1 MIPSNYHTHT
11 IFCDGK
17 DTPEELV
24 QEAIRLG
31 CPAIGFSGHSYTA
44 FDESWCMSKEGT
56 KEYKACVR
64 SLQKK
69 YAGQIRIL
77 LGVEQDLY
85 SKEPT
90 DEYDYIIGSVHYVK
104 KGEVYLP
111 VDESAE
117 KQREIVNRYY
127 GGDFYEF
134 AEDYFVNV
142 AGLYQK
148 TRCNIVGHFDLITKF
163 NEKGVLFDTAN
174 PRYRIAAEAALMK
187 LMMWPVAF
195 EINTGAMARGYRTEP
210 YPERWVL
217 QMLLRGRVAVIKNS
231 DAHCKEN
238 LLYGL

>member
-31 CPAIGFSGHSYTA
+31 CPEIGFSGHSYTA

-85 SKEPT
+85 SEEPT

-148 TRCNIVGHFDLITKF
+148 TRCNIVGHFDQI
-163 NEKGVLFDTAN
+163 
-174 PRYRIAAEAALMK
+174 
-187 LMMWPVAF
+187 
-195 EINTGAMARGYRTEP
+195 
-210 YPERWVL
+210 
-217 QMLLRGRVAVIKNS
+217 GR
-231 DAHCKEN
+231 AHV
-238 LLYGL
+238 